1 LPRFSRGFTAIY
13 LVLGLGMTGMAV
25 FVIVVAAP
33 SMGLS
38 AALAGW
44 AGFLLFGA
52 ITVLFLVQFT
62 WPTRFGLTLDKA
74 GFTVRMNLGSRR
86 YRWVE
91 VEKFF
96 P

>member
-1 LPRFSRGFTAIY
+1 
-13 LVLGLGMTGMAV
+13 MAV